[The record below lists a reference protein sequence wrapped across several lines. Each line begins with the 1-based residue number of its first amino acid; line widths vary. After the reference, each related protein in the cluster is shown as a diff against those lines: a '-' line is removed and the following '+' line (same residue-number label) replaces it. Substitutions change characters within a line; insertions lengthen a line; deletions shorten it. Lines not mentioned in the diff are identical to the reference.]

1 MQHKPAL
8 AFQRTLMI
16 NQTIER
22 YQACSEESRK
32 NTEEK
37 TYQLWTAYN
46 ENERDTK
53 ESRDLFRA
61 IRDFYYRGLLK
72 TNLYFIELYV
82 ITECLLLW
90 HAKNKTI

>member
-1 MQHKPAL
+1 
-8 AFQRTLMI
+8 MI

-61 IRDFYYRGLLK
+61 IRDFYYIHFGQQLKNEDTNPKDVLILLHS
-72 TNLYFIELYV
+72 YFSKV
-82 ITECLLLW
+82 KDGT
-90 HAKNKTI
+90 